1 MHSHRS
7 LDGKTMFNFNSDFS
21 GDVDIETS
29 TGYGVISIPG
39 EDLLEFVALCYIL
52 PNEISRLEDMD
63 WKQLLKEQP

>member
-1 MHSHRS
+1 MNIK
-7 LDGKTMFNFNSDFS
+7 GGGIIN
-21 GDVDIETS
+21 
-29 TGYGVISIPG
+29 IPG